1 MKHLNWRF
9 FLGLSLVA
17 ASTFLYLIHFTIFS
31 DAHHI
36 FIYLLGD
43 LAFVPLEV
51 FLVTLILHRLL
62 EEREK
67 SIKIGKLN
75 MVIGSFFSEVG
86 TGLLGRLS
94 EFDYSPAKATLLT
107 DFNDLEMIKSCV
119 YIKNG
124 TYAIDSR
131 KGDLEGLRI
140 YLIEKREFMVV
151 LLQNPNLLEHESFT
165 DLLRKVFHL
174 AEELEYRP
182 DVKSLPGADYQHLS
196 DDMARAYSSLF
207 SQWLLYVKYLR
218 DNYPYLFSLALRI
231 NPLNPC
237 ASVPLEDKKL

>member
-1 MKHLNWRF
+1 MKHINWRF
-9 FLGLSLVA
+9 LLGFSLVA
-17 ASTFLYLIHFTIFS
+17 SSILLYLIHFAIFG
-31 DAHHI
+31 DTHHI
-36 FIYLLGD
+36 FIFLLGD

-67 SIKIGKLN
+67 KIKMGKLN

-94 EFDYSPAKATLLT
+94 AFDCSPAKAELLT
-107 DFNDLEMIKSCV
+107 DFNDQQMLRAGG
-119 YIKNG
+119 YIKDG
-124 TYAIDSR
+124 KYAIDSR
-131 KGDLEGLRI
+131 KGDLEGLRA
-140 YLIEKREFMVV
+140 YLLQKREFMVI

-165 DLLRKVFHL
+165 DTLRKVFHV

-182 DVKSLPGADYQHLS
+182 DVKSLPGADYQHIS

-207 SQWLLYVKYLR
+207 YQWLLYVKYLR
-218 DNYPYLFSLALRI
+218 DNYPYLFSLAQRI

-237 ASVPLEDKKL
+237 ASVQVDQ

>member
-17 ASTFLYLIHFTIFS
+17 ASTFLYFIHFAIFS

-67 SIKIGKLN
+67 RIKMGKLN

-86 TGLLGRLS
+86 TGLLGRLA
-94 EFDYSPAKATLLT
+94 EFDCSPVKAAFLK
-107 DFNDLEMIKSCV
+107 DFNDLEMIKASG
-119 YIKNG
+119 YIING
-124 TYAIDSR
+124 TCVIDSR

-140 YLIEKREFMVV
+140 YLIGKREFMVV

-182 DVKSLPGADYQHLS
+182 DVKSLPCTDYQHLS

-207 SQWLLYVKYLR
+207 SQWLLYIKYLR
-218 DNYPYLFSLALRI
+218 DNYPYLFSLARRI

-237 ASVPLEDKKL
+237 ASVPVED